1 MTSGRDLY
9 TTDLERRLY
18 DPESDRPVAD
28 ARRGRRGG
36 RGGLGWLASLVGVA
50 GGFGLAYW
58 LVRRQRHR
66 AARPRDPSQEL
77 GTDDDDLAA

>member
-28 ARRGRRGG
+28 ARRGGRG

-58 LVRRQRHR
+58 LVRRRR
-66 AARPRDPSQEL
+66 AARPRDPSQEM